1 MFFRREKS
9 AIDYLIV
16 GLGNPGAEYEKTRH
30 NSGFSAV
37 DYISGRAGIE
47 INKLKHSAKVGVGMI
62 GDKKVML
69 MKPQTYMNRSGI
81 AVSDAVRYYGIPVE
95 RVIVFSDDISLD
107 VGRVRI
113 RRSGSAGG
121 QKGLASIIECLS
133 SDGFPRIKI
142 GVGAKPNPE
151 YDLADWVLSKFTSSE
166 IERISARYESIY
178 EALCLI
184 MDGKMED
191 AMQKCN

>member
-1 MFFRREKS
+1 MFFKREKPTL
-9 AIDYLIV
+9 DYLIV
-16 GLGNPGAEYEKTRH
+16 GLGNPGSEYEKTRH

-37 DYISGRAGIE
+37 DYISGRSGIE
-47 INKLKHSAKVGVGMI
+47 INKLKHSAKVGIGMI

-81 AVSDAVRYYGIPVE
+81 AVSDAARYYKIPVE
-95 RVIVFSDDISLD
+95 HIIVFSDDISLD
-107 VGRVRI
+107 VGKVRI

-121 QKGLASIIECLS
+121 QKGLASIIENLA

-151 YDLADWVLSKFTSSE
+151 YDLGDWVLSKFTSSE
-166 IERISARYESIY
+166 IERISARYDGIY